1 MGARL
6 DMTSLQAYEQSY
18 RRDLGDN
25 LVLRWSTPDDCDAV
39 LELYHLA
46 FRRKPDDEP
55 RQNTIEWVGSMFRG
69 RNPCI
74 TPYDI
79 ALVEDTSNRKIV
91 AASLLLRQPLLFGGI
106 PMTMGRPEMVATL
119 HEYRNRGLIRAIF
132 ELMHAR
138 SEQRGDQLQGIT
150 GIYYFYRQF
159 GYEYALDL
167 SPEVRVPFAR
177 IPPLPEGQQEALR
190 ARDARL
196 EDLPI
201 LEPIFAR
208 EATIL
213 RRLTPSS
220 QPTPALVSSPWP
232 LEYQR
237 YQVDF
242 AESGLPEWFKTLY
255 TLVDQ
260 NDRPVGFFD
269 TWVIRFDEALGIS
282 SLMLSEEISW
292 VEVLPSLLR
301 AFASVADK
309 KAVRNSEV
317 PPASQLNFDLP
328 GSHPIY
334 ELLDERY
341 VSSRD
346 RFYPWYLRV
355 SDLPD
360 FVRTIRPLLEERLA
374 HSAMAGYNG
383 ELKLDFYRD
392 GLRLVFEKG
401 SITTIEPWR
410 KPLWE
415 AKVDAGMPPL
425 LFTKLL
431 FSYRDL
437 KSLMAVFPDVW
448 ASEEATILLQILFP
462 VLPSSLQGIG

>member
-1 MGARL
+1 MAEMML
-6 DMTSLQAYEQSY
+6 ELTADKQNY
-18 RRDLGDN
+18 RRDLGDG
-25 LVLRWSTPDDCDAV
+25 LVLRWSTPADCDGV

-46 FRRKPDDEP
+46 FRRKPEDEP
-55 RQNTIEWVGSMFRG
+55 RQTTIAWVGSMFRG
-69 RNPCI
+69 KNPCV
-74 TPYDI
+74 TPYDF
-79 ALVEDTSNRKIV
+79 ALVEDTNSGKIV
-91 AASLLLRQPLLFGGI
+91 AATFLFRQPFLFGGI
-106 PMTMGRPEMVATL
+106 EMMMGRPEMVATL
-119 HEYRNRGLIRAIF
+119 HEYRNRGLVRAIF
-132 ELMHAR
+132 DLLHAR
-138 SEQRGDQLQGIT
+138 SEARGDQIQGIT
-150 GIYYFYRQF
+150 GINYFYRQF

-167 SPEVRVPFAR
+167 SPEVKVPFAR
-177 IPPLPEGQQEALR
+177 IPALPEGQSEALR
-190 ARDARL
+190 ARDTRL

-201 LEPIFAR
+201 LAPVFAR

-213 RRLTPSS
+213 RRLTPAS
-220 QPTPALVSSPWP
+220 QPMPALVSSPWP

-242 AESGLPEWFKTLY
+242 AETGLPEWFKTLY
-255 TLVDQ
+255 TLVDH
-260 NDRPVGFFD
+260 NDRPVGFFA

-301 AFASVADK
+301 ALASVAGEK
-309 KAVRNSEV
+309 MVRNAEV
-317 PPASQLNFDLP
+317 PPASLLNFDLP

-355 SDLPD
+355 SHLPD
-360 FVRTIRPLLEERLA
+360 FVKTIRPILEERLA
-374 HSAMAGYNG
+374 KSVMAGYSG

-401 SITTIEPWR
+401 SITTVEPWR
-410 KPLWE
+410 KPIWE
-415 AKVDAGMPPL
+415 AKADAGFPPL

-431 FSYRDL
+431 FSYQDL
-437 KSLMAVFPDVW
+437 PTLMAGFPDLW
-448 ASEEATILLQILFP
+448 ATEEAQSLLQILFP